1 MVQIHPPLPITMI
14 KRDIEAFLTPIIE
27 ETGCELWG
35 IEFGSAKGKGRLL
48 RIYID
53 AIHGVDI
60 NDCTKV
66 SREIDYYFQHE
77 SIFSEFAFFEV
88 SSPGLDRKLF
98 NQKQYKKFVGDV
110 VSLSLFSK
118 VNNLRKLK
126 GTLLEVL
133 DSEISVKTEGETL
146 LLELSNIE
154 VCKLDLDDQ
163 IEKKRMNKQILDVVA
178 SVSIEKGVDKTIIFQ
193 ALEEAIASATKKLVD
208 DEANIDVVI
217 DTTTGEYKTYRKWDI
232 VKEIDES
239 EVFQVLESDLDG
251 YEVDEATASKE
262 IENIDFGRISAQAAK
277 QVIIQKVR
285 EAERSKIT
293 KKYENLVGEVISGQV
308 KRINRDF
315 LLLEI
320 EEDLNAQIPRDQIIP
335 GEIFKLND
343 RVRAVIKEI
352 VSTPRG
358 PQIILSRTDERL
370 VVQLFTQEVPEISE
384 GTIEIKAIARD
395 PGYRS
400 KIAVKTYD
408 GRIDPVGA
416 CVGMRGSRVQ
426 AVSNE
431 IGNERIDIF
440 IHSDNPA
447 EFVVN
452 CLAPVKIYSILV
464 DERTSTL
471 ILEVEEENQAQII
484 GKNGQNLR
492 LMTHM
497 IGWSFQVLNKEQFK
511 EYQDSSLIEKYDGL
525 AKRLDLSDKEKEGIV
540 SKELDSLE
548 KIVDLDSK
556 ILAEIFGNEKRT
568 TELLDKANELLL
580 QDAFNADFNDP
591 TMEEDLVNLN
601 GITNEV
607 LSALSSNNIKKL
619 EDLAE
624 MSVGELQD
632 ISETISEKEA
642 SALIMEAR
650 KPWFE

>member
-1 MVQIHPPLPITMI
+1 
-14 KRDIEAFLTPIIE
+14 
-27 ETGCELWG
+27 
-35 IEFGSAKGKGRLL
+35 
-48 RIYID
+48 
-53 AIHGVDI
+53 
-60 NDCTKV
+60 
-66 SREIDYYFQHE
+66 
-77 SIFSEFAFFEV
+77 
-88 SSPGLDRKLF
+88 
-98 NQKQYKKFVGDV
+98 
-110 VSLSLFSK
+110 
-118 VNNLRKLK
+118 
-126 GTLLEVL
+126 
-133 DSEISVKTEGETL
+133 
-146 LLELSNIE
+146 
-154 VCKLDLDDQ
+154 
-163 IEKKRMNKQILDVVA
+163 MNKQILEVVA
-178 SVSIEKGVDKTIIFQ
+178 SVSMEKGVEKDIIFQ
-193 ALEEAIASATKKLVD
+193 ALEEAISSATKKLVD
-208 DEANIDVVI
+208 DEAIIDVTI
-217 DTTTGEYKTYRKWDI
+217 DRNTGEYETFRKWNI
-232 VKEIDES
+232 VDEIDES
-239 EVFQVLESDLDG
+239 DVFQILSSELSDHSVEEDL
-251 YEVDEATASKE
+251 ATKK
-262 IENIDFGRISAQAAK
+262 IDNIDFGRISAQAAK

-293 KKYENLVGEVISGQV
+293 AKYESLVGEVISGQV

-352 VSTPRG
+352 VTTPRG

-452 CLAPVKIYSILV
+452 CLAPIKIFSILV

-511 EYQDSSLIEKYDGL
+511 EYQDSTLVEKYDAL
-525 AKRLDLSDKEKEGIV
+525 ASRLGLSDKEKELIV
-540 SKELDSLE
+540 SSEIDSLE
-548 KIVDLDSK
+548 KLVDSSAEK
-556 ILAEIFGNEKRT
+556 TKEIFTTDKRL
-568 TELLDKANELLL
+568 TEVMDKANELLL

-591 TMEEDLVNLN
+591 TMEDDLVNLN
-601 GITNEV
+601 GITNDI
-607 LSALSSNNIKKL
+607 LSALSANNIKKL
-619 EDLAE
+619 DELAE
-624 MSVGELQD
+624 MSVGELMD
-632 ISETISEKEA
+632 MSEKVTEKEA

-650 KPWFE
+650 KPWFN

>member
-1 MVQIHPPLPITMI
+1 MNNQI
-14 KRDIEAFLTPIIE
+14 
-27 ETGCELWG
+27 
-35 IEFGSAKGKGRLL
+35 
-48 RIYID
+48 
-53 AIHGVDI
+53 
-60 NDCTKV
+60 
-66 SREIDYYFQHE
+66 
-77 SIFSEFAFFEV
+77 
-88 SSPGLDRKLF
+88 
-98 NQKQYKKFVGDV
+98 
-110 VSLSLFSK
+110 
-118 VNNLRKLK
+118 
-126 GTLLEVL
+126 LEVV
-133 DSEISVKTEGETL
+133 D
-146 LLELSNIE
+146 
-154 VCKLDLDDQ
+154 
-163 IEKKRMNKQILDVVA
+163 
-178 SVSIEKGVDKTIIFQ
+178 SVSMEKGVDKSIIFE
-193 ALEEAIASATKKLVD
+193 ALEEAIASATKKLLGESSEIKV
-208 DEANIDVVI
+208 NIDK
-217 DTTTGEYKTYRKWDI
+217 TTGEYVTFRYWQLSPSEDEDEGIELLPEDISDYETVDGLVRK
-232 VKEIDES
+232 
-239 EVFQVLESDLDG
+239 Q
-251 YEVDEATASKE
+251 

-293 KKYENLVGEVISGQV
+293 QKYESLVGQVISGQV

-352 VSTPRG
+352 MTTPRG

-370 VVQLFTQEVPEISE
+370 VKELFTQEVPEISE
-384 GTIEIKAIARD
+384 GTIEIKAISRD

-440 IHSDNPA
+440 VHSDNPA

-452 CLAPVKIYSILV
+452 CLSPVKIYSILV

-492 LMTHM
+492 LMTQM
-497 IGWSFQVLNKEQFK
+497 IGWSFKVFNKDQFK
-511 EYQDSSLIEKYDGL
+511 EYQEASLEEKFEKIGNRLNLNQDEIDGL
-525 AKRLDLSDKEKEGIV
+525 KLKEY
-540 SKELDSLE
+540 DQLE
-548 KIVDLDSK
+548 KIVDAQESDL
-556 ILAEIFGNEKRT
+556 LEIFKTKERAEDVVNQSNEF
-568 TELLDKANELLL
+568 LL
-580 QDAFNADFNDP
+580 QDAFNQDFNDP
-591 TMEEDLVNLN
+591 TMEEALVNLN

-607 LSALSSNNIKKL
+607 LSDLSNNNIKKL

-624 MSVGELQD
+624 MSVPELMD
-632 ISETISEKEA
+632 LSESITESEA

>member
-1 MVQIHPPLPITMI
+1 MNNQI
-14 KRDIEAFLTPIIE
+14 
-27 ETGCELWG
+27 
-35 IEFGSAKGKGRLL
+35 
-48 RIYID
+48 
-53 AIHGVDI
+53 
-60 NDCTKV
+60 
-66 SREIDYYFQHE
+66 
-77 SIFSEFAFFEV
+77 
-88 SSPGLDRKLF
+88 
-98 NQKQYKKFVGDV
+98 
-110 VSLSLFSK
+110 
-118 VNNLRKLK
+118 
-126 GTLLEVL
+126 LEVV
-133 DSEISVKTEGETL
+133 D
-146 LLELSNIE
+146 
-154 VCKLDLDDQ
+154 
-163 IEKKRMNKQILDVVA
+163 
-178 SVSIEKGVDKTIIFQ
+178 SVSMEKGVDKSIIFE
-193 ALEEAIASATKKLVD
+193 ALEEAIASATKKLLGESSEIKV
-208 DEANIDVVI
+208 NIDK
-217 DTTTGEYKTYRKWDI
+217 TTGEYVTFRYWQLSPSEDEDEGIELLPEDVSDYETVDGLARK
-232 VKEIDES
+232 
-239 EVFQVLESDLDG
+239 Q
-251 YEVDEATASKE
+251 

-293 KKYENLVGEVISGQV
+293 QKYESLVGQVISGQV

-352 VSTPRG
+352 MTTPRG

-370 VVQLFTQEVPEISE
+370 VKELFTQEVPEISE
-384 GTIEIKAIARD
+384 GTIEIKAISRD

-440 IHSDNPA
+440 VHSDNPA

-452 CLAPVKIYSILV
+452 CLSPVKIYSILV

-492 LMTHM
+492 LMTQM
-497 IGWSFQVLNKEQFK
+497 IGWSFKVFNKDQFK
-511 EYQDSSLIEKYDGL
+511 EYQEASLEEKFEKIGNRLNLNQDEIDGL
-525 AKRLDLSDKEKEGIV
+525 KLKEC
-540 SKELDSLE
+540 DQLE
-548 KIVDLDSK
+548 KIVDAQESDL
-556 ILAEIFGNEKRT
+556 LEIFKTKERAEDVVNQSNEF
-568 TELLDKANELLL
+568 LL
-580 QDAFNADFNDP
+580 QDAFNQDFNDP
-591 TMEEDLVNLN
+591 TMEEALVNLN

-607 LSALSSNNIKKL
+607 LSDLSNNNIKKL

-624 MSVGELQD
+624 MSVPELMD
-632 ISETISEKEA
+632 LSESITESEA

>member
-1 MVQIHPPLPITMI
+1 M
-14 KRDIEAFLTPIIE
+14 D
-27 ETGCELWG
+27 
-35 IEFGSAKGKGRLL
+35 
-48 RIYID
+48 
-53 AIHGVDI
+53 
-60 NDCTKV
+60 
-66 SREIDYYFQHE
+66 
-77 SIFSEFAFFEV
+77 
-88 SSPGLDRKLF
+88 
-98 NQKQYKKFVGDV
+98 
-110 VSLSLFSK
+110 
-118 VNNLRKLK
+118 
-126 GTLLEVL
+126 
-133 DSEISVKTEGETL
+133 
-146 LLELSNIE
+146 
-154 VCKLDLDDQ
+154 
-163 IEKKRMNKQILDVVA
+163 KQILEVVA
-178 SVSIEKGVDKTIIFQ
+178 SVSMEKGVDKTIIFQ

-208 DEANIDVVI
+208 DEANIEVVI
-217 DTTTGEYKTYRKWDI
+217 DRETGEYKTFRHWD
-232 VKEIDES
+232 VVNEVDES
-239 EVFQVLESDLDG
+239 EVFQILESDLDG
-251 YEVDEATASKE
+251 HEVQDSVAKKE

-293 KKYENLVGEVISGQV
+293 QKYESLVGEVISGQV

-352 VSTPRG
+352 VTTPRG

-471 ILEVEEENQAQII
+471 VLEVEEENQAQII

-511 EYQDSSLIEKYDGL
+511 EYQDSSLVEKYDGL
-525 AKRLDLSDKEKEGIV
+525 AARLGLSDKEKESV
-540 SKELDSLE
+540 VASELDSLE
-548 KIVDLDSK
+548 KIVDLDAAAISA
-556 ILAEIFGNEKRT
+556 LFGEEKRT
-568 TELLDKANELLL
+568 TEVLDKANELLL
-580 QDAFNADFNDP
+580 QDAFNADFSDP
-591 TMEEDLVNLN
+591 TMEDSLVNLN
-601 GITNEV
+601 GITNDILSS
-607 LSALSSNNIKKL
+607 LSANNIKKL
-619 EDLAE
+619 DELAE
-624 MSVGELQD
+624 MSVGELMD
-632 ISETISEKEA
+632 ISDKITETEA

>member
-1 MVQIHPPLPITMI
+1 MCI
-14 KRDIEAFLTPIIE
+14 RD
-27 ETGCELWG
+27 
-35 IEFGSAKGKGRLL
+35 S
-48 RIYID
+48 
-53 AIHGVDI
+53 
-60 NDCTKV
+60 
-66 SREIDYYFQHE
+66 
-77 SIFSEFAFFEV
+77 
-88 SSPGLDRKLF
+88 
-98 NQKQYKKFVGDV
+98 
-110 VSLSLFSK
+110 
-118 VNNLRKLK
+118 
-126 GTLLEVL
+126 
-133 DSEISVKTEGETL
+133 
-146 LLELSNIE
+146 
-154 VCKLDLDDQ
+154 
-163 IEKKRMNKQILDVVA
+163 
-178 SVSIEKGVDKTIIFQ
+178 
-193 ALEEAIASATKKLVD
+193 
-208 DEANIDVVI
+208 
-217 DTTTGEYKTYRKWDI
+217 
-232 VKEIDES
+232 
-239 EVFQVLESDLDG
+239 
-251 YEVDEATASKE
+251 
-262 IENIDFGRISAQAAK
+262 
-277 QVIIQKVR
+277 
-285 EAERSKIT
+285 
-293 KKYENLVGEVISGQV
+293 
-308 KRINRDF
+308 
-315 LLLEI
+315 
-320 EEDLNAQIPRDQIIP
+320 
-335 GEIFKLND
+335 FKLND

-525 AKRLDLSDKEKEGIV
+525 AKRLGLSDKEKEGIV

-548 KIVDLDSK
+548 KIVDLDATA
-556 ILAEIFGNEKRT
+556 LAEIFANEKRT

>member
-1 MVQIHPPLPITMI
+1 MNEQI
-14 KRDIEAFLTPIIE
+14 
-27 ETGCELWG
+27 
-35 IEFGSAKGKGRLL
+35 
-48 RIYID
+48 
-53 AIHGVDI
+53 
-60 NDCTKV
+60 
-66 SREIDYYFQHE
+66 
-77 SIFSEFAFFEV
+77 
-88 SSPGLDRKLF
+88 
-98 NQKQYKKFVGDV
+98 
-110 VSLSLFSK
+110 
-118 VNNLRKLK
+118 
-126 GTLLEVL
+126 LEVV
-133 DSEISVKTEGETL
+133 E
-146 LLELSNIE
+146 
-154 VCKLDLDDQ
+154 
-163 IEKKRMNKQILDVVA
+163 
-178 SVSIEKGVDKTIIFQ
+178 SVSMEKGVDKEIIFE
-193 ALEEAIASATKKLVD
+193 ALEEAISSATKKLTE
-208 DEANIDVVI
+208 DEANISVEI
-217 DTTTGEYKTYRKWDI
+217 NRDTGGYKTFRNWTIVSEEELEDKIFEITQKDI
-232 VKEIDES
+232 
-239 EVFQVLESDLDG
+239 SDHV
-251 YEVDEATASKE
+251 VDEGIATIE

-293 KKYENLVGEVISGQV
+293 EKYESLVGQVISGQV

-352 VSTPRG
+352 VTTPRG

-370 VVQLFTQEVPEISE
+370 VVELFTQEVPEISE

-431 IGNERIDIF
+431 IVNERIDIF

-471 ILEVEEENQAQII
+471 VLEVEEENQAQII

-511 EYQDSSLIEKYDGL
+511 EYQDSSLVEKYEQV
-525 AKRLDLSDKEKEGIV
+525 ANRLELSNEEKEHLV
-540 SKELDSLE
+540 AAEMETLE
-548 KIVDLDSK
+548 KIVDASQEDLEK
-556 ILAEIFGNEKRT
+556 IFKTTKRT
-568 TELLDKANELLL
+568 TEVTEKANELLL
-580 QDAFNADFNDP
+580 QDAFNEDFNDP
-591 TMEEDLVNLN
+591 TMEKDLVNLR
-601 GITNEV
+601 GITNDV
-607 LSALSSNNIKKL
+607 LSALSQNNIKSL
-619 EDLAE
+619 EEFAE
-624 MSVGELQD
+624 MSVPELMD
-632 ISETISEKEA
+632 ISDKITEKEA

-650 KPWFE
+650 KPWFN

>member
-1 MVQIHPPLPITMI
+1 
-14 KRDIEAFLTPIIE
+14 
-27 ETGCELWG
+27 
-35 IEFGSAKGKGRLL
+35 
-48 RIYID
+48 
-53 AIHGVDI
+53 
-60 NDCTKV
+60 
-66 SREIDYYFQHE
+66 
-77 SIFSEFAFFEV
+77 
-88 SSPGLDRKLF
+88 
-98 NQKQYKKFVGDV
+98 
-110 VSLSLFSK
+110 
-118 VNNLRKLK
+118 
-126 GTLLEVL
+126 
-133 DSEISVKTEGETL
+133 
-146 LLELSNIE
+146 
-154 VCKLDLDDQ
+154 
-163 IEKKRMNKQILDVVA
+163 
-178 SVSIEKGVDKTIIFQ
+178 
-193 ALEEAIASATKKLVD
+193 
-208 DEANIDVVI
+208 
-217 DTTTGEYKTYRKWDI
+217 
-232 VKEIDES
+232 
-239 EVFQVLESDLDG
+239 
-251 YEVDEATASKE
+251 
-262 IENIDFGRISAQAAK
+262 
-277 QVIIQKVR
+277 
-285 EAERSKIT
+285 
-293 KKYENLVGEVISGQV
+293 
-308 KRINRDF
+308 
-315 LLLEI
+315 
-320 EEDLNAQIPRDQIIP
+320 
-335 GEIFKLND
+335 
-343 RVRAVIKEI
+343 
-352 VSTPRG
+352 
-358 PQIILSRTDERL
+358 
-370 VVQLFTQEVPEISE
+370 
-384 GTIEIKAIARD
+384 
-395 PGYRS
+395 
-400 KIAVKTYD
+400 
-408 GRIDPVGA
+408 
-416 CVGMRGSRVQ
+416 VGMRGSRVQ

-632 ISETISEKEA
+632 ISDTISEKEA

>member
-1 MVQIHPPLPITMI
+1 M
-14 KRDIEAFLTPIIE
+14 D
-27 ETGCELWG
+27 
-35 IEFGSAKGKGRLL
+35 
-48 RIYID
+48 
-53 AIHGVDI
+53 
-60 NDCTKV
+60 
-66 SREIDYYFQHE
+66 
-77 SIFSEFAFFEV
+77 
-88 SSPGLDRKLF
+88 
-98 NQKQYKKFVGDV
+98 
-110 VSLSLFSK
+110 
-118 VNNLRKLK
+118 
-126 GTLLEVL
+126 
-133 DSEISVKTEGETL
+133 
-146 LLELSNIE
+146 
-154 VCKLDLDDQ
+154 
-163 IEKKRMNKQILDVVA
+163 KQILEVVA
-178 SVSIEKGVDKTIIFQ
+178 SVSMEKGVDKTIIFQ

-208 DEANIDVVI
+208 DEANIEVLI
-217 DTTTGEYKTYRKWDI
+217 DRETGEYRTFRNWD
-232 VKEIDES
+232 VVNEIDES
-239 EVFQVLESDLDG
+239 NVFQILEGDLDG
-251 YEVDEATASKE
+251 HVVVDGMAKKE

-293 KKYENLVGEVISGQV
+293 EKYESLVGEVISGQV

-320 EEDLNAQIPRDQIIP
+320 EEDLNAQIPRDEIIP

-352 VSTPRG
+352 VTTPRG

-370 VVQLFTQEVPEISE
+370 VVQLFSQEVPEISE

-464 DERTSTL
+464 DERTTTL

-497 IGWSFQVLNKEQFK
+497 IGWSFKVLNKEQFK
-511 EYQDSSLIEKYDGL
+511 EHQDSTLIEKFDGL
-525 AKRLDLSDKEKEGIV
+525 AARLGLSDKEKEGVIA
-540 SKELDSLE
+540 SEIDSLE
-548 KIVDLDSK
+548 QIIDLDTETISG
-556 ILAEIFGNEKRT
+556 IFGEEKRT
-568 TELLDKANELLL
+568 KEILDKANELLL
-580 QDAFNADFNDP
+580 QDAFNADFSDP
-591 TMEEDLVNLN
+591 TMEDSLVNLN
-601 GITNEV
+601 GITNDILSS
-607 LSALSSNNIKKL
+607 LSANKIKKL
-619 EDLAE
+619 DELAE
-624 MSVGELQD
+624 MSVGELMD
-632 ISETISEKEA
+632 MSDKITETEA

>member
-1 MVQIHPPLPITMI
+1 MNNQI
-14 KRDIEAFLTPIIE
+14 
-27 ETGCELWG
+27 
-35 IEFGSAKGKGRLL
+35 
-48 RIYID
+48 
-53 AIHGVDI
+53 
-60 NDCTKV
+60 
-66 SREIDYYFQHE
+66 
-77 SIFSEFAFFEV
+77 
-88 SSPGLDRKLF
+88 
-98 NQKQYKKFVGDV
+98 
-110 VSLSLFSK
+110 
-118 VNNLRKLK
+118 
-126 GTLLEVL
+126 LEVV
-133 DSEISVKTEGETL
+133 D
-146 LLELSNIE
+146 
-154 VCKLDLDDQ
+154 
-163 IEKKRMNKQILDVVA
+163 
-178 SVSIEKGVDKTIIFQ
+178 SVSMEKGVDKSIIFE
-193 ALEEAIASATKKLVD
+193 ALEEAIASATKKLLGESSEIKV
-208 DEANIDVVI
+208 NIDK
-217 DTTTGEYKTYRKWDI
+217 TTGEYVTFRYWQLSPSEDEDEGIELLPEDISDYETVDGLARK
-232 VKEIDES
+232 
-239 EVFQVLESDLDG
+239 Q
-251 YEVDEATASKE
+251 

-293 KKYENLVGEVISGQV
+293 QKYESLVGQVISGQV

-352 VSTPRG
+352 MTTPRG

-370 VVQLFTQEVPEISE
+370 VKELFTQEVPEISE
-384 GTIEIKAIARD
+384 GTIEIKAISRD

-440 IHSDNPA
+440 VHSDNPA

-452 CLAPVKIYSILV
+452 CLSPVKIYSILV

-492 LMTHM
+492 LMTQM
-497 IGWSFQVLNKEQFK
+497 IGWSFKVFNKDQFK
-511 EYQDSSLIEKYDGL
+511 EYQEASLEEKFEKIGNRLNLNQDEIDGL
-525 AKRLDLSDKEKEGIV
+525 KLKEY
-540 SKELDSLE
+540 DQLE
-548 KIVDLDSK
+548 KIVDAQESDL
-556 ILAEIFGNEKRT
+556 LEIFKTKERAEDVVNQSNEF
-568 TELLDKANELLL
+568 LL
-580 QDAFNADFNDP
+580 QDAFNQDFNDP
-591 TMEEDLVNLN
+591 TMEEALVNLN
-601 GITNEV
+601 GITNEM
-607 LSALSSNNIKKL
+607 LSDLSNNNIKKL

-624 MSVGELQD
+624 MSVPELMD
-632 ISETISEKEA
+632 LSDSITESEA

>member
-1 MVQIHPPLPITMI
+1 
-14 KRDIEAFLTPIIE
+14 
-27 ETGCELWG
+27 
-35 IEFGSAKGKGRLL
+35 
-48 RIYID
+48 
-53 AIHGVDI
+53 
-60 NDCTKV
+60 
-66 SREIDYYFQHE
+66 
-77 SIFSEFAFFEV
+77 
-88 SSPGLDRKLF
+88 
-98 NQKQYKKFVGDV
+98 
-110 VSLSLFSK
+110 
-118 VNNLRKLK
+118 
-126 GTLLEVL
+126 
-133 DSEISVKTEGETL
+133 
-146 LLELSNIE
+146 
-154 VCKLDLDDQ
+154 
-163 IEKKRMNKQILDVVA
+163 MNKQILEVVA
-178 SVSIEKGVDKTIIFQ
+178 SVSMEKGVEKDIIFQ
-193 ALEEAIASATKKLVD
+193 ALEEAISSATKKLVD
-208 DEANIDVVI
+208 DEAIIDVTI
-217 DTTTGEYKTYRKWDI
+217 DRNTGEYETFRKWNI
-232 VKEIDES
+232 VDEIDES
-239 EVFQVLESDLDG
+239 DVFQILSSELSDHAVEEDL
-251 YEVDEATASKE
+251 ATKK
-262 IENIDFGRISAQAAK
+262 IDNIDFGRISAQAAK

-293 KKYENLVGEVISGQV
+293 AKYESLVGEVISGQV

-352 VSTPRG
+352 VTTPRG

-452 CLAPVKIYSILV
+452 CLAPIKIFSILV

-511 EYQDSSLIEKYDGL
+511 EYQDSTLVEKYDNL
-525 AKRLDLSDKEKEGIV
+525 ASRLGLSDKEKELIV
-540 SKELDSLE
+540 SSEIDSLE
-548 KIVDLDSK
+548 KLVDSSAEK
-556 ILAEIFGNEKRT
+556 TKEIFTTDKRL
-568 TELLDKANELLL
+568 TEVMDKANELLL

-591 TMEEDLVNLN
+591 TMEDDLVNLN
-601 GITNEV
+601 GITNDI
-607 LSALSSNNIKKL
+607 LSALSANNIKKL
-619 EDLAE
+619 DELAE
-624 MSVGELQD
+624 MSVGELMD
-632 ISETISEKEA
+632 ISEKVTEKEA

-650 KPWFE
+650 KPWFN

>member
-1 MVQIHPPLPITMI
+1 
-14 KRDIEAFLTPIIE
+14 
-27 ETGCELWG
+27 
-35 IEFGSAKGKGRLL
+35 
-48 RIYID
+48 
-53 AIHGVDI
+53 
-60 NDCTKV
+60 
-66 SREIDYYFQHE
+66 
-77 SIFSEFAFFEV
+77 
-88 SSPGLDRKLF
+88 
-98 NQKQYKKFVGDV
+98 
-110 VSLSLFSK
+110 
-118 VNNLRKLK
+118 
-126 GTLLEVL
+126 
-133 DSEISVKTEGETL
+133 
-146 LLELSNIE
+146 
-154 VCKLDLDDQ
+154 
-163 IEKKRMNKQILDVVA
+163 
-178 SVSIEKGVDKTIIFQ
+178 
-193 ALEEAIASATKKLVD
+193 
-208 DEANIDVVI
+208 
-217 DTTTGEYKTYRKWDI
+217 
-232 VKEIDES
+232 
-239 EVFQVLESDLDG
+239 
-251 YEVDEATASKE
+251 
-262 IENIDFGRISAQAAK
+262 
-277 QVIIQKVR
+277 
-285 EAERSKIT
+285 
-293 KKYENLVGEVISGQV
+293 
-308 KRINRDF
+308 
-315 LLLEI
+315 
-320 EEDLNAQIPRDQIIP
+320 
-335 GEIFKLND
+335 
-343 RVRAVIKEI
+343 
-352 VSTPRG
+352 
-358 PQIILSRTDERL
+358 
-370 VVQLFTQEVPEISE
+370 
-384 GTIEIKAIARD
+384 
-395 PGYRS
+395 
-400 KIAVKTYD
+400 
-408 GRIDPVGA
+408 
-416 CVGMRGSRVQ
+416 MRGSRVQ

-525 AKRLDLSDKEKEGIV
+525 AKRLGLSDKEKEGIV

-548 KIVDLDSK
+548 KIVDLDAK
-556 ILAEIFGNEKRT
+556 TLAEIFANEKRI

>member
-1 MVQIHPPLPITMI
+1 MNNQI
-14 KRDIEAFLTPIIE
+14 
-27 ETGCELWG
+27 
-35 IEFGSAKGKGRLL
+35 
-48 RIYID
+48 
-53 AIHGVDI
+53 
-60 NDCTKV
+60 
-66 SREIDYYFQHE
+66 
-77 SIFSEFAFFEV
+77 
-88 SSPGLDRKLF
+88 
-98 NQKQYKKFVGDV
+98 
-110 VSLSLFSK
+110 
-118 VNNLRKLK
+118 
-126 GTLLEVL
+126 LEVV
-133 DSEISVKTEGETL
+133 D
-146 LLELSNIE
+146 
-154 VCKLDLDDQ
+154 
-163 IEKKRMNKQILDVVA
+163 
-178 SVSIEKGVDKTIIFQ
+178 SVSMEKGVDKSIIFE
-193 ALEEAIASATKKLVD
+193 ALEEAIASATKKLLGESSEIKV
-208 DEANIDVVI
+208 NIDK
-217 DTTTGEYKTYRKWDI
+217 TTGEYVTFRYWQLSPSEDEDEGIELLPEDISDYETVDGLARK
-232 VKEIDES
+232 
-239 EVFQVLESDLDG
+239 Q
-251 YEVDEATASKE
+251 

-293 KKYENLVGEVISGQV
+293 QKYESLVGQVISGQV

-352 VSTPRG
+352 MTTPRG

-370 VVQLFTQEVPEISE
+370 VKELFTQEVPEISE
-384 GTIEIKAIARD
+384 GTIEIKAISRD

-440 IHSDNPA
+440 VHSDNPA

-452 CLAPVKIYSILV
+452 CLYPVKIYSILV

-492 LMTHM
+492 LMTQM
-497 IGWSFQVLNKEQFK
+497 IGWSFKVFNKDQFK
-511 EYQDSSLIEKYDGL
+511 EYQEASLEEKFEKIGNRLNLNQDEIDGL
-525 AKRLDLSDKEKEGIV
+525 KLKEY
-540 SKELDSLE
+540 DQLE
-548 KIVDLDSK
+548 KIVDAQESDL
-556 ILAEIFGNEKRT
+556 LEIFKTKERAEEVVNQSNEF
-568 TELLDKANELLL
+568 LL
-580 QDAFNADFNDP
+580 QDAFNQDFNDP
-591 TMEEDLVNLN
+591 TMEEALVNLN

-607 LSALSSNNIKKL
+607 LSDLSNNNIKKL

-624 MSVGELQD
+624 MSVPELMD
-632 ISETISEKEA
+632 LSDSITESEA

>member
-1 MVQIHPPLPITMI
+1 MNNQI
-14 KRDIEAFLTPIIE
+14 
-27 ETGCELWG
+27 
-35 IEFGSAKGKGRLL
+35 
-48 RIYID
+48 
-53 AIHGVDI
+53 
-60 NDCTKV
+60 
-66 SREIDYYFQHE
+66 
-77 SIFSEFAFFEV
+77 
-88 SSPGLDRKLF
+88 
-98 NQKQYKKFVGDV
+98 
-110 VSLSLFSK
+110 
-118 VNNLRKLK
+118 
-126 GTLLEVL
+126 LEVV
-133 DSEISVKTEGETL
+133 D
-146 LLELSNIE
+146 
-154 VCKLDLDDQ
+154 
-163 IEKKRMNKQILDVVA
+163 
-178 SVSIEKGVDKTIIFQ
+178 SVSMEKGVDKSIIFE
-193 ALEEAIASATKKLVD
+193 ALEEAIASATKKLLGESSEIKV
-208 DEANIDVVI
+208 NIDK
-217 DTTTGEYKTYRKWDI
+217 TTGEYVTFRYWQLSPSEDEDERIELLPEDVSDYETVDGLARK
-232 VKEIDES
+232 
-239 EVFQVLESDLDG
+239 Q
-251 YEVDEATASKE
+251 

-293 KKYENLVGEVISGQV
+293 QKYESLVGQVISGQV

-352 VSTPRG
+352 MTTPRG

-370 VVQLFTQEVPEISE
+370 VKELFTQEVPEISE
-384 GTIEIKAIARD
+384 GTIEIKAISRD

-440 IHSDNPA
+440 VHSDNPA

-452 CLAPVKIYSILV
+452 CLSPVKIYSILV

-492 LMTHM
+492 LMTQM
-497 IGWSFQVLNKEQFK
+497 IGWSFKVFNKDQFK
-511 EYQDSSLIEKYDGL
+511 EYQEASLEEKFEKIGNRLNLNQDEIDGL
-525 AKRLDLSDKEKEGIV
+525 KLKEY
-540 SKELDSLE
+540 DQLE
-548 KIVDLDSK
+548 KIVDAQASNL
-556 ILAEIFGNEKRT
+556 LEIFKTKERAEDVVNQSNEF
-568 TELLDKANELLL
+568 LL
-580 QDAFNADFNDP
+580 QDAFNQDFNDP
-591 TMEEDLVNLN
+591 TMEEALVNLN

-607 LSALSSNNIKKL
+607 LSDLSNNNIKKL

-624 MSVGELQD
+624 MSVPELMD
-632 ISETISEKEA
+632 LSESITESEA

>member
-1 MVQIHPPLPITMI
+1 
-14 KRDIEAFLTPIIE
+14 
-27 ETGCELWG
+27 
-35 IEFGSAKGKGRLL
+35 
-48 RIYID
+48 
-53 AIHGVDI
+53 
-60 NDCTKV
+60 
-66 SREIDYYFQHE
+66 
-77 SIFSEFAFFEV
+77 
-88 SSPGLDRKLF
+88 
-98 NQKQYKKFVGDV
+98 
-110 VSLSLFSK
+110 
-118 VNNLRKLK
+118 
-126 GTLLEVL
+126 
-133 DSEISVKTEGETL
+133 
-146 LLELSNIE
+146 
-154 VCKLDLDDQ
+154 
-163 IEKKRMNKQILDVVA
+163 MNKQILEVVA
-178 SVSIEKGVDKTIIFQ
+178 SVSMEKGVEKDIIFQ
-193 ALEEAIASATKKLVD
+193 ALEEAISSATKKLVD
-208 DEANIDVVI
+208 DEAIIDVTI
-217 DTTTGEYKTYRKWDI
+217 DRNTGEYETFRKWNI
-232 VKEIDES
+232 VDEIDES
-239 EVFQVLESDLDG
+239 DVFQILSSELSDHAVEEDL
-251 YEVDEATASKE
+251 ATKK
-262 IENIDFGRISAQAAK
+262 IDNIDFGRISAQAAK

-293 KKYENLVGEVISGQV
+293 AKYESLVGEVISGQV

-352 VSTPRG
+352 VTTPRG

-452 CLAPVKIYSILV
+452 CLAPIKIFSILV

-511 EYQDSSLIEKYDGL
+511 EYQDSTLVEKYDNL
-525 AKRLDLSDKEKEGIV
+525 ASRLGLSDKEKELLV
-540 SKELDSLE
+540 SSEIDSLE
-548 KIVDLDSK
+548 KLVDSGAEK
-556 ILAEIFGNEKRT
+556 TKEIFTTDKRL
-568 TELLDKANELLL
+568 TEVMDKANELLL

-591 TMEEDLVNLN
+591 TMEDDLVNLN
-601 GITNEV
+601 GITNDI
-607 LSALSSNNIKKL
+607 LSALSANNIKKL
-619 EDLAE
+619 DELAE
-624 MSVGELQD
+624 MSVGELMD
-632 ISETISEKEA
+632 ISEKVTEKEA

-650 KPWFE
+650 KPWFN

>member
-1 MVQIHPPLPITMI
+1 
-14 KRDIEAFLTPIIE
+14 
-27 ETGCELWG
+27 
-35 IEFGSAKGKGRLL
+35 
-48 RIYID
+48 
-53 AIHGVDI
+53 
-60 NDCTKV
+60 
-66 SREIDYYFQHE
+66 
-77 SIFSEFAFFEV
+77 
-88 SSPGLDRKLF
+88 
-98 NQKQYKKFVGDV
+98 
-110 VSLSLFSK
+110 
-118 VNNLRKLK
+118 
-126 GTLLEVL
+126 
-133 DSEISVKTEGETL
+133 
-146 LLELSNIE
+146 
-154 VCKLDLDDQ
+154 
-163 IEKKRMNKQILDVVA
+163 MNKQILEVVD
-178 SVSIEKGVDKTIIFQ
+178 SVSMEKGVDKGIIFE
-193 ALEEAIASATKKLVD
+193 ALEEAIASATKKLIE
-208 DEANIDVVI
+208 DEADISVEINR
-217 DTTTGEYKTYRKWDI
+217 DTGGYKTFRNWTIVAEEDLVDQIFEITEKDI
-232 VKEIDES
+232 
-239 EVFQVLESDLDG
+239 SDHIVEEG
-251 YEVDEATASKE
+251 IATKE

-293 KKYENLVGEVISGQV
+293 EKYESLVGQVISGQV

-343 RVRAVIKEI
+343 KIRAVIKEI
-352 VSTPRG
+352 VTTPRG

-370 VVQLFTQEVPEISE
+370 VVELFTQEVPEISE

-471 ILEVEEENQAQII
+471 VLEVEEENQAQII

-511 EYQDSSLIEKYDGL
+511 EYQDSSLVEKYEQV
-525 AKRLDLSDKEKEGIV
+525 ANRLELSDKEKEQLIAAEMETLEKV
-540 SKELDSLE
+540 VDASQENLE
-548 KIVDLDSK
+548 KIFK
-556 ILAEIFGNEKRT
+556 TAKRT
-568 TELLDKANELLL
+568 TEVTEKANELLL
-580 QDAFNADFNDP
+580 QDAFNEDFNDP
-591 TMEEDLVNLN
+591 TMEEGLVNLR
-601 GITNEV
+601 GITNDV
-607 LSALSSNNIKKL
+607 LSALSQNNIKNL
-619 EDLAE
+619 EEFAE
-624 MSVGELQD
+624 MSVPELMD
-632 ISETISEKEA
+632 ISDKITEKEA

>member
-1 MVQIHPPLPITMI
+1 
-14 KRDIEAFLTPIIE
+14 
-27 ETGCELWG
+27 
-35 IEFGSAKGKGRLL
+35 
-48 RIYID
+48 
-53 AIHGVDI
+53 
-60 NDCTKV
+60 
-66 SREIDYYFQHE
+66 
-77 SIFSEFAFFEV
+77 
-88 SSPGLDRKLF
+88 
-98 NQKQYKKFVGDV
+98 
-110 VSLSLFSK
+110 
-118 VNNLRKLK
+118 
-126 GTLLEVL
+126 
-133 DSEISVKTEGETL
+133 
-146 LLELSNIE
+146 
-154 VCKLDLDDQ
+154 
-163 IEKKRMNKQILDVVA
+163 MNKQILEVVA
-178 SVSIEKGVDKTIIFQ
+178 SVSMEKGVEKDIIFQ
-193 ALEEAIASATKKLVD
+193 ALEEAISSATKKLVD
-208 DEANIDVVI
+208 DEAIIDVTI
-217 DTTTGEYKTYRKWDI
+217 DRNTGEYETFRKWNI
-232 VKEIDES
+232 VDEIDES
-239 EVFQVLESDLDG
+239 DVFQILSSELSDHAVEEDL
-251 YEVDEATASKE
+251 ATKK
-262 IENIDFGRISAQAAK
+262 IDNIDFGRISAQAAK

-293 KKYENLVGEVISGQV
+293 AKYESLVGEVISGQV

-352 VSTPRG
+352 VTTPRG

-416 CVGMRGSRVQ
+416 CVGMRGSRAQ

-452 CLAPVKIYSILV
+452 CLAPIKIFSILV

-471 ILEVEEENQAQII
+471 ILEVDEENQAQII

-511 EYQDSSLIEKYDGL
+511 EYQDSTLVEKYDAL
-525 AKRLDLSDKEKEGIV
+525 ASRLGLSDKEKELIV
-540 SKELDSLE
+540 SSEIDSLE
-548 KIVDLDSK
+548 KLVDSSAEK
-556 ILAEIFGNEKRT
+556 TKEIFTTDKRL
-568 TELLDKANELLL
+568 TEVMDKANELLL

-591 TMEEDLVNLN
+591 TMEDDLVNLN
-601 GITNEV
+601 GITNDI
-607 LSALSSNNIKKL
+607 LSALSANNIKKL
-619 EDLAE
+619 DELAE
-624 MSVGELQD
+624 MSVGELMD
-632 ISETISEKEA
+632 ISEKVTEKEA

-650 KPWFE
+650 KPWFN

>member
-1 MVQIHPPLPITMI
+1 
-14 KRDIEAFLTPIIE
+14 
-27 ETGCELWG
+27 
-35 IEFGSAKGKGRLL
+35 
-48 RIYID
+48 
-53 AIHGVDI
+53 
-60 NDCTKV
+60 
-66 SREIDYYFQHE
+66 
-77 SIFSEFAFFEV
+77 
-88 SSPGLDRKLF
+88 
-98 NQKQYKKFVGDV
+98 
-110 VSLSLFSK
+110 
-118 VNNLRKLK
+118 
-126 GTLLEVL
+126 
-133 DSEISVKTEGETL
+133 
-146 LLELSNIE
+146 
-154 VCKLDLDDQ
+154 
-163 IEKKRMNKQILDVVA
+163 MNKQILEVVD
-178 SVSIEKGVDKTIIFQ
+178 SVSMEKGVDKEIIFE
-193 ALEEAIASATKKLVD
+193 ALEEAISSATKKLTE
-208 DEANIDVVI
+208 DEANISVEI
-217 DTTTGEYKTYRKWDI
+217 NRDTGGYKTFRNWMIVAEEDLVDQIFEITEKDI
-232 VKEIDES
+232 TDHVVEEGI
-239 EVFQVLESDLDG
+239 
-251 YEVDEATASKE
+251 ATRE

-293 KKYENLVGEVISGQV
+293 EKYESLVGQVISGQV

-335 GEIFKLND
+335 GEIFKLNEK
-343 RVRAVIKEI
+343 VRAVIKEI
-352 VSTPRG
+352 ITTPRG

-370 VVQLFTQEVPEISE
+370 VVELFTQEVPEISE

-452 CLAPVKIYSILV
+452 CLAPVKIYSIMV

-471 ILEVEEENQAQII
+471 VLEVEEENQAQII

-511 EYQDSSLIEKYDGL
+511 EYQDSSLIEKYDQV
-525 AKRLDLSDKEKEGIV
+525 ASRLELSDKEKEQLV
-540 SKELDSLE
+540 AAEMETLEKVVDSSPENLE
-548 KIVDLDSK
+548 KIFK
-556 ILAEIFGNEKRT
+556 TAKRT
-568 TELLDKANELLL
+568 TEVTEKANELLL
-580 QDAFNADFNDP
+580 QDAFNEDFNDP
-591 TMEEDLVNLN
+591 TMEKDLVNLR
-601 GITNEV
+601 GITNDV
-607 LSALSSNNIKKL
+607 LSALSQNNIKSL
-619 EDLAE
+619 EEFAE
-624 MSVGELQD
+624 MSVPELMD
-632 ISETISEKEA
+632 ISDKITEKEA

-650 KPWFE
+650 KPWFN

>member
-1 MVQIHPPLPITMI
+1 M
-14 KRDIEAFLTPIIE
+14 D
-27 ETGCELWG
+27 
-35 IEFGSAKGKGRLL
+35 
-48 RIYID
+48 
-53 AIHGVDI
+53 
-60 NDCTKV
+60 
-66 SREIDYYFQHE
+66 
-77 SIFSEFAFFEV
+77 
-88 SSPGLDRKLF
+88 
-98 NQKQYKKFVGDV
+98 
-110 VSLSLFSK
+110 
-118 VNNLRKLK
+118 
-126 GTLLEVL
+126 
-133 DSEISVKTEGETL
+133 
-146 LLELSNIE
+146 
-154 VCKLDLDDQ
+154 
-163 IEKKRMNKQILDVVA
+163 KQILEVVD
-178 SVSIEKGVDKTIIFQ
+178 SVSMEKGVDKEIIFQ
-193 ALEEAIASATKKLVD
+193 ALEEAISSATKKLIE
-208 DEANIDVVI
+208 DEANINVVI
-217 DTTTGEYKTYRKWDI
+217 DRDNGSYRTFRNWTIVSEEDLIDRVFEITKEDI
-232 VKEIDES
+232 
-239 EVFQVLESDLDG
+239 SDHKIEEG
-251 YEVDEATASKE
+251 IATKE

-293 KKYENLVGEVISGQV
+293 KKYENLLGQVISGQV

-352 VSTPRG
+352 VTTPRG

-370 VVQLFTQEVPEISE
+370 VMELFTQEVPEISE

-471 ILEVEEENQAQII
+471 VLEVEEENQAQII

-492 LMTHM
+492 LMTQM

-511 EYQDSSLIEKYDGL
+511 EYQDSSLIEKYNQVSN
-525 AKRLDLSDKEKEGIV
+525 RLELNDEEKEKLIAA
-540 SKELDSLE
+540 ELETLEKVVDANHELLE
-548 KIVDLDSK
+548 KIVNDP
-556 ILAEIFGNEKRT
+556 KRAASIV
-568 TELLDKANELLL
+568 EKANELLL
-580 QDAFNADFNDP
+580 QDAFNEDFNDP
-591 TMEEDLVNLN
+591 TMEDDLVNLR
-601 GITNEV
+601 GITNDV
-607 LSALSSNNIKKL
+607 LSSLSNNNIKKL
-619 EDLAE
+619 DELAE
-624 MSVGELQD
+624 MSVPELMD
-632 ISETISEKEA
+632 ISEKITENEA

-650 KPWFE
+650 KPWFD

>member
-1 MVQIHPPLPITMI
+1 
-14 KRDIEAFLTPIIE
+14 
-27 ETGCELWG
+27 
-35 IEFGSAKGKGRLL
+35 
-48 RIYID
+48 
-53 AIHGVDI
+53 
-60 NDCTKV
+60 
-66 SREIDYYFQHE
+66 
-77 SIFSEFAFFEV
+77 
-88 SSPGLDRKLF
+88 
-98 NQKQYKKFVGDV
+98 
-110 VSLSLFSK
+110 
-118 VNNLRKLK
+118 
-126 GTLLEVL
+126 
-133 DSEISVKTEGETL
+133 
-146 LLELSNIE
+146 
-154 VCKLDLDDQ
+154 
-163 IEKKRMNKQILDVVA
+163 
-178 SVSIEKGVDKTIIFQ
+178 
-193 ALEEAIASATKKLVD
+193 
-208 DEANIDVVI
+208 
-217 DTTTGEYKTYRKWDI
+217 
-232 VKEIDES
+232 
-239 EVFQVLESDLDG
+239 
-251 YEVDEATASKE
+251 
-262 IENIDFGRISAQAAK
+262 
-277 QVIIQKVR
+277 
-285 EAERSKIT
+285 
-293 KKYENLVGEVISGQV
+293 
-308 KRINRDF
+308 
-315 LLLEI
+315 
-320 EEDLNAQIPRDQIIP
+320 
-335 GEIFKLND
+335 
-343 RVRAVIKEI
+343 
-352 VSTPRG
+352 
-358 PQIILSRTDERL
+358 
-370 VVQLFTQEVPEISE
+370 
-384 GTIEIKAIARD
+384 
-395 PGYRS
+395 
-400 KIAVKTYD
+400 
-408 GRIDPVGA
+408 
-416 CVGMRGSRVQ
+416 MRGSRVQ

-525 AKRLDLSDKEKEGIV
+525 AKRLGLSDKEKEGIV
-540 SKELDSLE
+540 SEELDSLE
-548 KIVDLDSK
+548 KIVDLDAK
-556 ILAEIFGNEKRT
+556 TLAEIFANEKRT

>member
-1 MVQIHPPLPITMI
+1 MNNQI
-14 KRDIEAFLTPIIE
+14 
-27 ETGCELWG
+27 
-35 IEFGSAKGKGRLL
+35 
-48 RIYID
+48 
-53 AIHGVDI
+53 
-60 NDCTKV
+60 
-66 SREIDYYFQHE
+66 
-77 SIFSEFAFFEV
+77 
-88 SSPGLDRKLF
+88 
-98 NQKQYKKFVGDV
+98 
-110 VSLSLFSK
+110 
-118 VNNLRKLK
+118 
-126 GTLLEVL
+126 LEVV
-133 DSEISVKTEGETL
+133 D
-146 LLELSNIE
+146 
-154 VCKLDLDDQ
+154 
-163 IEKKRMNKQILDVVA
+163 
-178 SVSIEKGVDKTIIFQ
+178 SVSMEKGVDKSIIFE
-193 ALEEAIASATKKLVD
+193 ALEEAIASATKKLLGESSEIKV
-208 DEANIDVVI
+208 NIDK
-217 DTTTGEYKTYRKWDI
+217 TTGEYVTFRYWQLSPSEDEDEGIELLPEDISDYETVDGLARK
-232 VKEIDES
+232 
-239 EVFQVLESDLDG
+239 Q
-251 YEVDEATASKE
+251 

-293 KKYENLVGEVISGQV
+293 QKYESLVGQVISGQV

-352 VSTPRG
+352 MTTPRG

-370 VVQLFTQEVPEISE
+370 VKELFTQEVPEISE
-384 GTIEIKAIARD
+384 GTIEIKAISRD

-440 IHSDNPA
+440 VHSDNPA

-452 CLAPVKIYSILV
+452 CLSPVKIYSILV

-492 LMTHM
+492 LMTQM
-497 IGWSFQVLNKEQFK
+497 IGWSFKVFNKDQFK
-511 EYQDSSLIEKYDGL
+511 EYQEASLEEKFEKIGNRLNLNQDEIDGL
-525 AKRLDLSDKEKEGIV
+525 KLKEY
-540 SKELDSLE
+540 DQLE
-548 KIVDLDSK
+548 KIVDAQESDL
-556 ILAEIFGNEKRT
+556 LQIFKTKERSEKVVNQSNEF
-568 TELLDKANELLL
+568 LL
-580 QDAFNADFNDP
+580 QDAFNQDFNDP
-591 TMEEDLVNLN
+591 TMEEALVNLN
-601 GITNEV
+601 GITNEM
-607 LSALSSNNIKKL
+607 LSNLSNNNIKKL

-624 MSVGELQD
+624 MSVPELMD
-632 ISETISEKEA
+632 LSDSITESEA